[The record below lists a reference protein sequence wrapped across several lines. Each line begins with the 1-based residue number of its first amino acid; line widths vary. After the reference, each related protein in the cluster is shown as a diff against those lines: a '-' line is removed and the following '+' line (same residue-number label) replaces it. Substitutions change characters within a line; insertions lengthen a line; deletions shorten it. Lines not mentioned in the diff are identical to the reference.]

1 MNIGTKIGA
10 KIAHL
15 AEPEDTKILTNAKRI
30 MKDTQS
36 GIPVKPMFS
45 KKSAPAIA
53 SRVPSFVQL
62 NKPWNCPQK
71 KQNRT

>member
-10 KIAHL
+10 KIAHF
-15 AEPEDTKILTNAKRI
+15 AEPEDTKMLTKEQRR
-30 MKDTQS
+30 MKATQS
-36 GIPVKPMFS
+36 GMPVKPAAS
-45 KKSAPAIA
+45 SQSAPAIA
-53 SRVPSFVQL
+53 RSVPSFVQL